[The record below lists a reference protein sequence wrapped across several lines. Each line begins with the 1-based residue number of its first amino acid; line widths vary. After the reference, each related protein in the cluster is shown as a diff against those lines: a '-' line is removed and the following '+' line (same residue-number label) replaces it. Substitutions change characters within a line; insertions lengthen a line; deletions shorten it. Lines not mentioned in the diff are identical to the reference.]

1 MKFLPY
7 SWRSAD
13 MIVKTFYNLNGVVN
27 RVIYELPVHEE
38 VHKDTKMKLV
48 ENNGRWYVIADTDAS
63 SLEGK
68 VTRSLAENKNRVVY
82 V

>member
-13 MIVKTFYNLNGVVN
+13 MIVKTFYNLNGIVN

>member
-1 MKFLPY
+1 
-7 SWRSAD
+7 